1 MRRLRPFSD
10 FIRELP
16 GFLRDRLTL
25 EKALEIVRRG
35 LEEREANFLSF
46 VERCVYHHPPSP
58 YLPLLRRAGCELGDL
73 DTTVRRNGLEST
85 LRELRQAGVYVS
97 FEEFKGSE
105 PIVRDDLVIHAR
117 TEDFDNPLLR
127 HGYRTQTSGSTGAS
141 APAWV
146 GIDYL
151 ATRAV
156 SSLLTFTAHGVL
168 GAPSVVWREA
178 LPAPT
183 IGLILEDARA
193 GQFFERWFAPPLDR
207 SRTSAIASRVA
218 TGLIVLAAR
227 RAGVRLPRPEPLD
240 YGHARTI
247 ARWAERR
254 LAERGVCFVRAGVS
268 NALRIALAASEAG
281 IDLMG
286 ATILGGG
293 EPATEAKVRTIERS
307 GARWVPGYATM
318 EVGRVGMGC
327 ARPTDGT
334 DVHYL
339 EYASALINHPRR
351 VPGFEHT
358 VDAFNFTSILPGSPK
373 VLLNTETD
381 DYGILEERSCG
392 CLFEEA
398 GLRRHIREIY
408 SFRKLTG
415 EGTTLV
421 GSEMVR
427 VLDEVLPERFGGS
440 SVDYQ
445 LVEEE
450 DERGFTRLTLVVSPR
465 VHVTS
470 EQELVATVLRA
481 LGDTNLARD
490 IRSIWDQAGAM
501 QVRRIEPSLALG
513 GKVRP
518 LVVKRKES

>member
-1 MRRLRPFSD
+1 MSRARSFVRFL
-10 FIRELP
+10 RELP

-25 EKALEIVRRG
+25 EEARATVRRG
-35 LEEREANFLSF
+35 IDEREANFLRL
-46 VERCVYHHPPSP
+46 VERCVFGNPRSP
-58 YLPLLRRAGCELGDL
+58 YLPMLRRAGCELGDL
-73 DTTVRRNGLEST
+73 KAHVRGSGLEDT
-85 LRELRQAGVYVS
+85 LRQLRREGVYVS
-97 FEEFKGSE
+97 FEELKGRE
-105 PIVRDDLVIHAR
+105 PIVRDDLVIR
-117 TEDFDNPLLR
+117 VRPEDFDNPLLR
-127 HGYRTQTSGSTGAS
+127 AGYRTRTSGSTGTGVL
-141 APAWV
+141 AWV

-151 ATRAV
+151 TTRAV
-156 SSLLTFTAHGVL
+156 SSLLTFVAHGVH
-168 GAPSVVWREA
+168 GTPSVVWREA

-207 SRTSAIASRVA
+207 SRRTAAASRVA
-218 TGLIVLAAR
+218 TDLIVLAAR
-227 RAGVRLPRPEPLD
+227 RGGVRVPRPEPLD
-240 YGHARTI
+240 YSQARAV

-254 LAERGVCFVRAGVS
+254 LSERGVCLIRAGVS
-268 NALRIALAASEAG
+268 NAVRIGLSASQAG
-281 IDLMG
+281 IDLTG

-293 EPATEAKVRTIERS
+293 EPATAAKVKTIEAP
-307 GARWVPGYATM
+307 GARWVPGYASM
-318 EVGRVGMGC
+318 EVGRIGMGC
-327 ARPTDGT
+327 ANPADGT

-339 EYASALINHPRR
+339 DYASAVITHPRR

-373 VLLNTETD
+373 ILLNTEID
-381 DYGILEERSCG
+381 DYGILEERRCG
-392 CLFEEA
+392 CLFEEV
-398 GLRRHIREIY
+398 GLGRHIREVY

-421 GSEMVR
+421 GSDMVR
-427 VLDEVLPERFGGS
+427 ILDEVLPKRFGGS

-450 DERGFTRLTLVVSPR
+450 DERGFTRLVLVVSPR

-470 EQELVATVLRA
+470 EQEVVATVLRE

-490 IRSIWDQAGAM
+490 VRSIWALAGTM
-501 QVRRIEPSLALG
+501 EVRRAEPSLALG

-518 LVVKRKES
+518 LVVERPDG